1 MRRGELATRII
12 SAVVVIAVVA
22 YMAVYISS
30 ALSNPLETA
39 EAVLATAEDTVPISG
54 WFARDES
61 RVSAAIS
68 GSAVSLRGEGEKVGA
83 GESLIVSYTSSS
95 ARSTR
100 EQIDA
105 LDRRIAELEAA
116 TSDASVGDI
125 NRLDSELQSSV
136 YSLAYSA
143 ATGSYG
149 DAAESATELKTLM
162 LRRDYASGRYGEEA
176 FEGVLND
183 LKNERTLLESRIGGA
198 EIAVTA
204 PTSGYFSTVA
214 DGYEEVLDM
223 ESVLDMTLED
233 IRALDGRASEVE
245 QNCCGKLVRSF
256 GWRFLSAM
264 KAEDAAQ
271 LNAGSWVTMRFT
283 GDYVGEVRVRVYR
296 IGEVQNGECAVVFS
310 CATDIA
316 PLVGLRRES
325 AELVLREHEG
335 VRIPKAAVRVDE
347 EGNSGVFIVVATQAQ
362 FVKMDIATA
371 YETENYYIV
380 AYDPAST
387 SSIRPGDEIVV
398 RSKNLFDGKV
408 LK

>member
-1 MRRGELATRII
+1 MRRGELATKII

-83 GESLIVSYTSSS
+83 GESLIVSYTSST

-176 FEGVLND
+176 FEGVLDD
-183 LKNERTLLESRIGGA
+183 LKNERTLLESKIGGA

-204 PTSGYFSTVA
+204 STSGYFSTVA

-223 ESVLDMTLED
+223 DSVLDMTPED
-233 IRALDGRASEVE
+233 IHALDGRASAVE

-256 GWRFLSAM
+256 GWRFVSAM

-296 IGEVQNGECAVVFS
+296 IGEVRNGECAVVFS

-316 PLVGLRRES
+316 PLIGLRHES

-335 VRIPKAAVRVDE
+335 VRVPKTAVRVDE
-347 EGNSGVFIVVATQAQ
+347 EGNSGVFIVVAAQAQ

>member
-61 RVSAAIS
+61 RVSTAIS

-176 FEGVLND
+176 FEGVLDD
-183 LKNERTLLESRIGGA
+183 LKNERTLLESRIGGS

-223 ESVLDMTLED
+223 ESVLDMTPED
-233 IRALDGRASEVE
+233 IRALDGRASAVE